1 MIEWNKLGLNI
12 RNSES
17 LTSFKSKVLKFI
29 RPSENSIFLCNN
41 PKGIQLLTRLRL
53 GLSHLR
59 DHKFK
64 HNFQDTVNLICNCGE
79 DIESLYHYPLHF
91 SLYTNERL
99 ALMNIVEGIKGITVF

>member
-1 MIEWNKLGLNI
+1 M
-12 RNSES
+12 
-17 LTSFKSKVLKFI
+17 
-29 RPSENSIFLCNN
+29 
-41 PKGIQLLTRLRL
+41 
-53 GLSHLR
+53 
-59 DHKFK
+59 